1 MNTQHH
7 MKTFTII
14 WVGQLLS
21 LVGTAMT
28 RFALLVWAYEQTQT
42 ATSVALIGFAA
53 VLPLVVISP
62 VAGVVVDRFDRR
74 LVMIFTDLGAGVTT
88 IALLALHLAGSLQV
102 WHVYLLLGAGGF
114 FEAFQSPAYSA
125 ASTLLIPKAYL
136 SRANGMRSLAEMS
149 SQLLAPF
156 AAAALLPLVG
166 LGGVMVVDV
175 LTFCIA
181 VGTLNAVT
189 VPAPPPDTTHANFR
203 ARMSVGFAFIF
214 ARGGLMGLLVVM
226 MGMNLADGLTY
237 SSVLPVMVLMRTG
250 GDEVALAWVQVALG
264 MGGVLGS
271 IIVSTFGTPRRLIH
285 GVLLCAALSFFFG
298 DGQIGLGDSV
308 YRWSIGAFTASIFI
322 PMVVAAQLTIWQQKT
337 PPAIQGRV
345 FAVKNMLQMATRPLG
360 FLLAGP
366 LADGVFEPA
375 MSEGGTLV
383 GVFGGLVGTG
393 PGAGVALMFLGTA
406 VLGCAFSLGGYLFP
420 AVRRVEND
428 LPDYD
433 RAIDPVPAPM

>member
-1 MNTQHH
+1 MR
-7 MKTFTII
+7 TFTII

-28 RFALLVWAYEQTQT
+28 RFALLVWAYELTQT

-74 LVMIFTDLGAGVTT
+74 LVMLFTDIGAGVTT
-88 IALLALHLAGSLQV
+88 LALLALHLAGSLQV

-136 SRANGMRSLAEMS
+136 SRANGMRSLAEMAS
-149 SQLLAPF
+149 HLLAPF

-181 VGTLNAVT
+181 VGTLSVVT
-189 VPAPPPDTTHANFR
+189 VPAPPPDTTRANFR
-203 ARMSVGFAFIF
+203 TRMAVGFSFIF
-214 ARGGLMGLLVVM
+214 ARGGLVGLLVIM

-264 MGGVLGS
+264 TGGVLGS
-271 IIVSTFGTPRRLIH
+271 VIVSILGTPRRLIH

-308 YRWSIGAFTASIFI
+308 YRWCIGAFTASIFI

-375 MSEGGTLV
+375 LADAGALA

-406 VLGCAFSLGGYLFP
+406 VLGCAFSLSGYLFR
-420 AVRRVEND
+420 AVRRIEDD

-433 RAIDPVPAPM
+433 SAVSPMPAPTPTYT